1 VSITNV
7 AVFFTTNPTKFVLQF
22 SKFSTNFYTF
32 YKFQQVVNTIEVSFC
47 TGDLRSFGCLTG
59 RSSLCMEAP
68 RKIRGFTIGSLGSA
82 GGAGGRI
89 PASPPPLLA
98 GEMSGDDH

>member
-7 AVFFTTNPTKFVLQF
+7 VAFFTTNPTKLILQF
-22 SKFSTNFYTF
+22 SEFSMNFYTF
-32 YKFQQVVNTIEVSFC
+32 YKFQQFVNTIEVSFC
-47 TGDLRSFGCLTG
+47 TGDLRSFGFLTG
-59 RSSLCMEAP
+59 RSSLCVEAP
-68 RKIRGFTIGSLGSA
+68 GKIRGFAIGSPGSA